1 MELKSN
7 EPRLSQK
14 EFSEQL
20 GFSDS
25 TIERYK
31 DDNNM
36 DSRYNRNNY
45 KKKTS
50 KRKAITNITS
60 KGLP

>member
-1 MELKSN
+1 MEIKSN
-7 EPRLSQK
+7 EPRITL
-14 EFSEQL
+14 EEISEQL
-20 GFSDS
+20 GSSDS
-25 TIERYK
+25 TIETYR

-50 KRKAITNITS
+50 KRKANTNITS
-60 KGLP
+60 KDLP

>member
-1 MELKSN
+1 MEIKSN
-7 EPRLSQK
+7 EPRITLK
-14 EFSEQL
+14 VISEQL
-20 GFSDS
+20 GYSDS
-25 TIERYK
+25 TIERYRN
-31 DDNNM
+31 DNNM

-60 KGLP
+60 KDLP